1 MLDIYYQNIMKEY
14 IKPELAVLDVL
25 TENMIVMSFTAP
37 EEEKDNVVAGSN
49 KRRGSWG
56 DLWE

>member
-1 MLDIYYQNIMKEY
+1 MKEY
-14 IKPELAVLDVL
+14 IKPELAVVDVL